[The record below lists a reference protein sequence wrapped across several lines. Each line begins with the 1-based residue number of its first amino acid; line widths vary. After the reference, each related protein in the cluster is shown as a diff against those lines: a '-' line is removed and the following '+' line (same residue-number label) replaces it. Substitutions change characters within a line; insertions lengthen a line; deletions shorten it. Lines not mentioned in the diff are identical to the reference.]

1 MNAPTKTPGKDSR
14 GMFLSMTAL
23 EYERKRQ
30 REQTL
35 QWISIHALQEL
46 RKTWRCNHEFSRTQ
60 HR

>member
-1 MNAPTKTPGKDSR
+1 MNALTETPGKDSR

-35 QWISIHALQEL
+35 QWISTHALQKFRE
-46 RKTWRCNHEFSRTQ
+46 TWQR
-60 HR
+60 

>member
-14 GMFLSMTAL
+14 EMFLSMTAL
-23 EYERKRQ
+23 EHERKRQ

-46 RKTWRCNHEFSRTQ
+46 RKTWRCNH
-60 HR
+60 